1 MNSFELNDCGQG
13 KTRPGIKWIINIP
26 QSPAPACD
34 VRNEEGN
41 TEYLTSP
48 ILGEQ
53 PTIFLLIFRNNL

>member
-41 TEYLTSP
+41 AEYLTSP
-48 ILGEQ
+48 
-53 PTIFLLIFRNNL
+53 TWRAANHFLIDIS

>member
-48 ILGEQ
+48 
-53 PTIFLLIFRNNL
+53 TWRAANHFLIDIS